1 MAGRVAVAVVAEGAC
16 PGRRPVGAFAVP
28 VAVVAEGAGPGRRPV
43 GAVAV
48 PVGVGVD
55 NADTVARSGVVA
67 DTVARSGVVASGDGV
82 APDTAAGTRHASP
95 SARADAGTGNAAA
108 GGVATEWRGGG
119 SRGR

>member
-16 PGRRPVGAFAVP
+16 PGRPPVGAFAVP
-28 VAVVAEGAGPGRRPV
+28 VAVVAEEACQGRRPV

-55 NADTVARSGVVA
+55 NADAIARSGVV
-67 DTVARSGVVASGDGV
+67 TSGDGV
-82 APDTAAGTRHASP
+82 APDTAAGTRDASP

-108 GGVATEWRGGG
+108 GGVATEWRGGDG
-119 SRGR
+119 GIRKR